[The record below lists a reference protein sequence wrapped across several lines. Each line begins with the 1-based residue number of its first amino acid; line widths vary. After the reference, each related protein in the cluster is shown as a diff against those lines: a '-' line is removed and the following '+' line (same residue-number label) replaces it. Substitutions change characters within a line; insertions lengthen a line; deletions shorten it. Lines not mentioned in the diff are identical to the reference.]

1 MYRSESRIKFE
12 ERRQGAFFAEVKEAA
27 NAYFAAT
34 GHSRFA
40 TARVWWKAGFYAALV
55 AAGYAA
61 IIGGFGD
68 SIWALAVGYAVF
80 GLASLALAFNLA
92 HDASHFVLSRR
103 RWVNRAVH
111 ELVFALMGVSGYLWQ
126 MRHVGSHHVFPN
138 VPGCDADIDDNGIVR
153 LAPHAAW
160 KPWHRFQHLYAPL
173 LYPLATLHTMFVQDF
188 VYLFKRKLANM
199 VDIRH
204 SPAQIAIFFAGK
216 IFHFGFVLAIPLA
229 FSERSAGEIVACYF
243 LMSALVSMAFVYVVI
258 GTHIADEASF
268 PEVGRDGRIAKS
280 WAQHAVEASIDWV
293 PNSRFA
299 AFLLGGFNSH
309 VTHHLFPTVSA
320 AHYLALT
327 PIVQAAARK
336 HGLKYTETTFPG
348 VIRAHF
354 RMLRRM
360 GHGPEQRDLQTR
372 LLRPA
377 SVSA

>member
-1 MYRSESRIKFE
+1 MYRSEARIRFE
-12 ERRQGAFFAEVKEAA
+12 ERRQGPFFAEVKQAA
-27 NAYFAAT
+27 AAYFAAT
-34 GHSRFA
+34 GQSRFA
-40 TARVWWKAGFYAALV
+40 TPGVWLKGGFYAAL
-55 AAGYAA
+55 AATGYAA
-61 IIGGFGD
+61 MVGAFGA
-68 SIWALAVGYAVF
+68 SLAVLALGYAIF

-111 ELVFALMGVSGYLWQ
+111 EIIFALMGISGYLWQ

-160 KPWHRFQHLYAPL
+160 RPVHRFQHIYAPL

-204 SPAQIAIFFAGK
+204 SPAEIALFFAGK
-216 IFHFGFVLAIPLA
+216 IFHFGLVLALPLMVSGLRA
-229 FSERSAGEIVACYF
+229 DEIVACYL
-243 LMSALVSMAFVYVVI
+243 LMSALVSMAFIYVVI

-268 PEVGRDGRIAKS
+268 PEVGPDGRIAKS

-299 AFLLGGFNSH
+299 AFLLGGFNAH

-360 GHGPEQRDLQTR
+360 GQA
-372 LLRPA
+372 PA
-377 SVSA
+377 GQVDAAQPAGAPA

>member
-1 MYRSESRIKFE
+1 MYRSEARIKFE
-12 ERRQGAFFAEVKEAA
+12 ERRQGAFFAEVKKAA
-27 NAYFAAT
+27 AAYFAAT
-34 GHSRFA
+34 GHSRYA
-40 TARVWWKAGFYAALV
+40 TPGVWLKGGFYAAL
-55 AAGYAA
+55 AAGGYCAILGAFGGSLAA
-61 IIGGFGD
+61 V
-68 SIWALAVGYAVF
+68 ALGYAVL

-92 HDASHFVLSRR
+92 HDASHFVLARR
-103 RWVNRAVH
+103 RWINRTVH
-111 ELVFALMGVSGYLWQ
+111 EILFALMGVSGYLWQ

-160 KPWHRFQHLYAPL
+160 RPRHRFQHLYAPL

-188 VYLFKRKLANM
+188 VYLFKRRLANM
-199 VDIRH
+199 LDIRH
-204 SPAQIAIFFAGK
+204 SPAQVAIFFAGK
-216 IFHFGFVLAIPLA
+216 GFHFGLVLAVPLMLSA
-229 FSERSAGEIVACYF
+229 RSTGEIVACYF

-268 PEVGRDGRIAKS
+268 PEVGPGGRIAKS

-293 PNSRFA
+293 PNSRIA

-309 VTHHLFPTVSA
+309 VTHHLFPTVSY

-327 PIVQAAARK
+327 PMVQAAARR

-354 RMLRRM
+354 RMLRLM
-360 GHGPEQRDLQTR
+360 GREPGAHVVPNR
-372 LLRPA
+372 LSQIVRA
-377 SVSA
+377 SA